1 MKTED
6 FLKEITRIR
15 GLSGDEGLVS
25 AWVAEQFAPLCDEV
39 TVDVMNNVV
48 ARKRG
53 DGPRVMFSA
62 HLDEIGLM
70 VSLIEEDGSL
80 RLHQVGG
87 VDPRILPGQRVTVF
101 GVKTLRGVVGA
112 KPPHLLTAGDRK
124 KNYQRE
130 ELYVDVGFPPDKV
143 REWVRLGDQ
152 VQLEHRY
159 VELLNGRAAVKTC
172 DDRACVAAMYHALK
186 MLEGQPHAADLYF
199 VASSQEEV
207 GGRGAGTGAF
217 ALEPDFAVALDVCHA
232 DTPGAPQGETLKI
245 DFPAVGMGPY
255 LHPVL
260 REKLLEVAREH
271 NVQVQHEVMPRSTG
285 TDADKIGVSRGG
297 VPTALLELPL
307 KYMHTT
313 VETLDTGSL
322 KECGR
327 LLARFAAAVSPA
339 WEDELWT

>member
-1 MKTED
+1 
-6 FLKEITRIR
+6 
-15 GLSGDEGLVS
+15 
-25 AWVAEQFAPLCDEV
+25 
-39 TVDVMNNVV
+39 
-48 ARKRG
+48 
-53 DGPRVMFSA
+53 
-62 HLDEIGLM
+62 
-70 VSLIEEDGSL
+70 
-80 RLHQVGG
+80 